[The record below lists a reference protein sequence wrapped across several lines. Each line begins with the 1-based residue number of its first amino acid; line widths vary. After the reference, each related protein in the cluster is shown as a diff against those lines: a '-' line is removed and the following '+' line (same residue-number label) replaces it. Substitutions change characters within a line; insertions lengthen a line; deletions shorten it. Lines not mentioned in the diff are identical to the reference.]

1 MFGIRV
7 VKERKRNFRIS
18 KFTRLIV
25 ENVGLEVWIEDWAR

>member
-7 VKERKRNFRIS
+7 VKERKRNFRIG

-25 ENVGLEVWIEDWAR
+25 ENVGLEV